1 MPAQPDRHI
10 ACPSASPST
19 MASET
24 GTIPDPLHWLAHAPA
39 SPVHGQAVRL
49 TDTLTGDS
57 NALWKVETG
66 TESLV
71 LKMFLDAGQARG
83 RRQYNAQTLAW
94 RADLAPEPLVFDRY
108 PEGLARQVLV
118 YRWCPG
124 CPLDVRD
131 PAHREALAQSLGQ
144 LHRLAPTPDTRLSPH
159 PINAEYQWNLIEGS
173 LRRLERW
180 RLEQPWD
187 ELNAALTAAMQEGSR
202 QLPALVTS
210 LEGSAPAAVVHGE
223 LYGEHCLMYDGR
235 VRMVDWELAGIGD
248 PARECAHVILH
259 MLRNLPA
266 DDCQAWQDRY
276 LSEAGQANL
285 APRVELYVRLLPLE
299 GLLNLALLLTRRQP
313 TAEADA
319 GRVGPLLRVAFR
331 ECMSDVNRA
340 LKLDFADEELDQF
353 ACQYQRRLQ
362 PDMPMVAG
370 GE

>member
-1 MPAQPDRHI
+1 
-10 ACPSASPST
+10 

-24 GTIPDPLHWLAHAPA
+24 DTIRDPLHWLAHAPA

-57 NALWKVETG
+57 NALWKVEAG
-66 TESLV
+66 TASLV

-124 CPLDVRD
+124 CPVDVRE
-131 PAHREALAQSLGQ
+131 PAHREALAQSLGR
-144 LHRLAPTPDTRLSPH
+144 LHRLATTPDTRLSPH
-159 PINAEYQWNLIEGS
+159 PINAGYQWKLIEGS

-180 RLEQPWD
+180 RLEQPCD
-187 ELNAALTAAMQEGSR
+187 EFNTALATVTQEGPR
-202 QLPALVTS
+202 QLSALVTG

-223 LYGEHCLMYDGR
+223 LYAEHCLMYDGR

-248 PARECAHVILH
+248 PARECAHVMLH
-259 MLRNLPA
+259 MLRNLTA

-276 LSEAGQANL
+276 LSELGQTDL
-285 APRVELYVRLLPLE
+285 APRVELYGRLLPLE

-313 TAEADA
+313 TAETGAD
-319 GRVGPLLRVAFR
+319 RVGPLLRVAFR

-362 PDMPMVAG
+362 PDMPMAAG

>member
-1 MPAQPDRHI
+1 
-10 ACPSASPST
+10 

-24 GTIPDPLHWLAHAPA
+24 GAIRDPLHWLAHAPA
-39 SPVHGQAVRL
+39 SPVHGQTVRL

-66 TESLV
+66 SESLV

-124 CPLDVRD
+124 TPVDVRD
-131 PAHREALAQSLGQ
+131 PAHREALAQSLGR
-144 LHRLAPTPDTRLSPH
+144 LHCLAPTPDTRLSPH
-159 PINAEYQWNLIEGS
+159 PVNAEFQWNLIEGS

-180 RLEQPWD
+180 RLEQPRD
-187 ELNAALTAAMQEGSR
+187 ELNAALAAVMQEASR
-202 QLPALVTS
+202 QLPASVTG
-210 LEGSAPAAVVHGE
+210 LEGSVPAAVVHGE
-223 LYGEHCLMYDGR
+223 LYAEHCLMADGR

-248 PARECAHVILH
+248 PARECAHVMLH
-259 MLRNLPA
+259 MLRNLTV

-276 LSEAGQANL
+276 LAEAGQAGL
-285 APRVELYVRLLPLE
+285 APRVELYTRLLPLE
-299 GLLNLALLLTRRQP
+299 GLLNLALFLTRRQP
-313 TAEADA
+313 TVEAGAD
-319 GRVGPLLRVAFR
+319 RVGPLLRVAFR

-340 LKLDFADEELDQF
+340 LKLNFSDENLNQL
-353 ACQYQRRLQ
+353 ACMYEHRLTQ
-362 PDMPMVAG
+362 ETPMVAEG
-370 GE
+370 G

>member
-1 MPAQPDRHI
+1 MR
-10 ACPSASPST
+10 
-19 MASET
+19 
-24 GTIPDPLHWLAHAPA
+24 DPLHWLAHAPA

-57 NALWKVETG
+57 NALWKVEAG
-66 TESLV
+66 SESLV

-124 CPLDVRD
+124 CPVDMRD
-131 PAHREALAQSLGQ
+131 PVHRKALAVSLGR
-144 LHRLAPTPDTRLSPH
+144 LHRLAPEPETRLSPH

-173 LRRLERW
+173 LRRLER
-180 RLEQPWD
+180 RLPEHPDD
-187 ELNAALTAAMQEGSR
+187 EFHTALTTVMRTASR
-202 QLPALVTS
+202 QLSAAVADLA
-210 LEGSAPAAVVHGE
+210 GSTPAAIVHGE
-223 LYGEHCLMYDGR
+223 LYAEHCLVHDGH

-248 PARECAHVILH
+248 PARECAHVMIH
-259 MLRNLPA
+259 MLRDLTA
-266 DDCQAWQDRY
+266 GDRLAWQDRY
-276 LSEAGQANL
+276 LSESGWTGL
-285 APRVELYVRLLPLE
+285 VPRVELYSRLLPLE

-319 GRVGPLLRVAFR
+319 DRVGPLLRVAFR

-340 LKLDFADEELDQF
+340 LKLNFSDGNLNQL
-353 ACQYQRRLQ
+353 ACMYERGLTQET
-362 PDMPMVAG
+362 PMAAEG
-370 GE
+370 D